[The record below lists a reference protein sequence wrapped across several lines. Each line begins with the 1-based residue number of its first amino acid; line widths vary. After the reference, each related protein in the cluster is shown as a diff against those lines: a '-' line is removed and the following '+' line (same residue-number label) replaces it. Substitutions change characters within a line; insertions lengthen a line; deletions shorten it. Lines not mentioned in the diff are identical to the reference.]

1 MLFFRKVRNR
11 LLVCRTGLFSCGN
24 MGHLSYLKLANTTT
38 QTVRVPKALI
48 NDS

>member
-11 LLVCRTGLFSCGN
+11 LLVSRTGLFSCGK
-24 MGHLSYLKLANTTT
+24 MGRLSYLKLANTTS
-38 QTVRVPKALI
+38 QNPRAPKALI